1 MGGRVIILDG
11 TDGRIRLQSEDLGL
25 GGMAMAVKDLNGDGY
40 DEILFAPV
48 VGPVDSVLP
57 PSPPNTPRGGW
68 IQAFVH
74 VLQVNANGTALQR
87 ISTQPIGDPYAGD
100 LHGYGAA
107 GIAVAELYD
116 ATTGPEVIV
125 TTLNGEIVVFS
136 QTNGVLNAAPLFRTI
151 LDTSLGAF
159 NSIVVDN
166 FDTRNL
172 EKPEIYI
179 ASSTGVRKFYVQ

>member
-1 MGGRVIILDG
+1 M
-11 TDGRIRLQSEDLGL
+11 
-25 GGMAMAVKDLNGDGY
+25 
-40 DEILFAPV
+40 FAPV

-57 PSPPNTPRGGW
+57 PPPSTQAGW

-87 ISTQPIGDPYAGD
+87 ISTQPIGDPYSGH

-116 ATTGPEVIV
+116 AATGPEVIV
-125 TTLNGEIVVFS
+125 TTLNGELVVFS

-159 NSIVVDN
+159 NSIVVGD
-166 FDTRNL
+166 FDQVWFGN
-172 EKPEIYI
+172 KPEIYI